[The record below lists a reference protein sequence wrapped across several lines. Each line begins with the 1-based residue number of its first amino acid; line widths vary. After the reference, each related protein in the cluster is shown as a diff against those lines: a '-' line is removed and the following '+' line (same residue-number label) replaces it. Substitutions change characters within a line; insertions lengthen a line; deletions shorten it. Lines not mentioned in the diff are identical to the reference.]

1 MALLVTVVACA
12 EPVVAFRVV
21 RQRPPRQRPRW
32 AAGPQRQRRV
42 AVVVAAEPVPVGTV
56 VGLARNVNRAAKAYP
71 TTLDSAADGPPV
83 RSPTPRI
90 LFV

>member
-1 MALLVTVVACA
+1 
-12 EPVVAFRVV
+12 
-21 RQRPPRQRPRW
+21 
-32 AAGPQRQRRV
+32 
-42 AVVVAAEPVPVGTV
+42 VVVAAEPVPVGTV

-83 RSPTPRI
+83 RSSTPRI